1 MTEAGLDSHR
11 REYSRSEL
19 SKKSVASD
27 PFEQFGKWLN
37 EALASDLPEPTAVTL
52 STASVYCRPSSR
64 VVLLKGFDPRGF
76 VFFTNYQ
83 SRKGRD
89 LESNPVAALN
99 FFWPELERQVN
110 VSGSVNKI
118 SGAESD
124 EYFESRPFQS
134 KIGAWASNQGEKI
147 ESRTAI
153 VKRAAVIA
161 AKHPLGHVP
170 RPPHWGGFRLEPDR
184 FEFWQGRPSRLHDR
198 ICYEREAD
206 AWQIYRL
213 SP

>member
-19 SKKSVASD
+19 SKKSVACD
-27 PFEQFGKWLN
+27 PFEQFGTWLN

-52 STASVYCRPSSR
+52 STASVDCRPSSR
-64 VVLLKGFDPRGF
+64 VVLLKGFDENGF

-153 VKRAAVIA
+153 MKRAAVIA

-198 ICYEREAD
+198 ICYERDGD

>member
-52 STASVYCRPSSR
+52 STASVDCRPSSR
-64 VVLLKGFDPRGF
+64 VVLLKGFDSRGF